1 MQPKW
6 ILRSR
11 NLDYE
16 RITRKFN
23 IDPIVA
29 KVIRNRDIET
39 DEEFEMYLNGGLENC
54 HDPLLLDGMD
64 EGTELMIQKLDE

>member
-39 DEEFEMYLNGGLENC
+39 DEEFEMYLNGGLE
-54 HDPLLLDGMD
+54 
-64 EGTELMIQKLDE
+64 KLP